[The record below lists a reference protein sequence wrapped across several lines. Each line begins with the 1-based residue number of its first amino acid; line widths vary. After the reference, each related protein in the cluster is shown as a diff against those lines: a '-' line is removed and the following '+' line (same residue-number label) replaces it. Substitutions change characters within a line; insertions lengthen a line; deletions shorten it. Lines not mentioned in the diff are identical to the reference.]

1 MIKNILIFV
10 FVFFNL
16 KSIAQQKY
24 VVYFDFNKDIPN
36 ANVSKDFV
44 YWLKNNHNIEAYR
57 IDGFC
62 DSVNNQ
68 KYNIDLANRRIK
80 NVLLNLQ
87 KSKVKISNSIQ
98 LSPLGED
105 FELSSNQ
112 AENRKVIFYYK
123 ISDKSLKNNI
133 ENSKIGEKLKL
144 ENLNF
149 YNFSDVVVPKSEI
162 VLQNLLNIMV
172 ERQSLIIQI
181 QGHICCVKVDKAN
194 IAYLRAKKVYDFLI
208 KNGIDKSRLSFKSFG
223 SAQPIYPLPEKNN
236 EEEDENRRV
245 EILVLSK

>member
-1 MIKNILIFV
+1 MIKNILILV

-36 ANVSKDFV
+36 ASVSKDFA
-44 YWLKNNHNIEAYR
+44 YWLKNNQNIEVFR

-62 DSVNNQ
+62 DSVDNQ
-68 KYNIDLANRRIK
+68 KYNLDLANRRIK

-98 LSPLGED
+98 LSPLGEY

-112 AENRKVIFYYK
+112 AENRKVIVYYT
-123 ISDKSLKNNI
+123 ILEKSLANKI
-133 ENSKIGEKLKL
+133 ESSKIGEKLKL
-144 ENLNF
+144 DHLNF
-149 YNFSDVVVPKSEI
+149 YNFSDIVVPKSEI

-223 SAQPIYPLPEKNN
+223 SSQPIYPLPEKNN